1 MDAEECINKLNQQ
14 LKDKNFHKKKLNED
28 PARKHNGTA
37 NIIIESFKKQE
48 LLSTS
53 TAKKLTKNEV
63 RTPQF
68 FILAKNK

>member
-14 LKDKNFHKKKLNED
+14 LKDENFHKKNED
-28 PARKHNGTA
+28 PARKHDGTA

-68 FILAKNK
+68 FILPKNK